1 MIFTPLSQEK
11 LNEWREIHKNF
22 KDKLTENRKSG
33 SEVLEYLKSKYL
45 LEELTD
51 QKSLSVVSEN
61 VLNNAFY
68 KQKLPENSQPEPKAF
83 ILKNEGNGKT
93 IYDNQEDIW
102 EDCPVFIGV
111 DLISGYVHIEGSCLL
126 YDEIFAFQGIDRY
139 DLDNFVRVGEY
150 IECIK
155 KFSPK
160 LYDTLCNELD
170 S

>member
-1 MIFTPLSQEK
+1 MILAPVSQEK
-11 LNEWREIHKNF
+11 LNEWREIHKRF

-33 SEVLEYLKSKYL
+33 SDVLEYLKSKYL

-68 KQKLPENSQPEPKAF
+68 KQKLPENSQPEPKTF
-83 ILKNEGNGKT
+83 VLKNEANGKT
-93 IYDNQEDIW
+93 VYDNREDIW
-102 EDCPVFIGV
+102 EGCPVFIGV
-111 DLISGYVHIEGSCLL
+111 DLISGYIHIEGSCLL

-139 DLDNFVRVGEY
+139 DLENFVRVGEY

-155 KFSPK
+155 RFNPK

-170 S
+170 